1 MQGALTKWRLMTQI
15 MKMKMGGAEYESKT
29 LDDIIA
35 LIQQSSNHAYK
46 DQIKELQEEVGEYQQ
61 NEQRARVDN
70 EKLRFKD

>member
-46 DQIKELQEEVGEYQQ
+46 DQIKELQEEVSEYQQ
-61 NEQRARVDN
+61 NEQRARVDM

>member
-35 LIQQSSNHAYK
+35 LIQQSSNNAYK
-46 DQIKELQEEVGEYQQ
+46 DQIKELQDEVSEY
-61 NEQRARVDN
+61 
-70 EKLRFKD
+70 